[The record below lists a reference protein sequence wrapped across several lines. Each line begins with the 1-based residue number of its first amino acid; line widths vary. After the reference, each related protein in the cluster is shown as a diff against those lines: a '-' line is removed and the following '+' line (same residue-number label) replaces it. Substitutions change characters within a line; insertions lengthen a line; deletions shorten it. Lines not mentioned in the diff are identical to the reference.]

1 MLWHRLRGSST
12 IAYVCFSHA
21 RVLSPFLHSL
31 RGRKTII
38 VVTHSAA
45 VKEVADAVFE
55 MPSAANQE
63 E

>member
-1 MLWHRLRGSST
+1 MRVS
-12 IAYVCFSHA
+12 FSF
-21 RVLSPFLHSL
+21 FLPSL
-31 RGRKTII
+31 RGRKTVI

-55 MPSAANQE
+55 MPSAADKE